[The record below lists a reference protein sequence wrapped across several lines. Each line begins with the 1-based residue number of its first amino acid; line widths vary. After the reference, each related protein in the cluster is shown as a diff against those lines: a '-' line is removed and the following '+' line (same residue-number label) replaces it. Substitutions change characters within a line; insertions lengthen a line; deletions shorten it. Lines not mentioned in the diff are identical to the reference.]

1 MVGRKRI
8 GEQAMTAAERQRRK
22 RHLEEARAQRAQ
34 QAREALAEASDTLT
48 GLWNRL
54 NGREKF
60 REIHA
65 VIGRAGD
72 LCRRAKFLLEPVY
85 HLPVSTDEPRRL
97 ICGSSDYVHVAN
109 SLTFTLIHEERR
121 CPECARRRHEFYP

>member
-22 RHLEEARAQRAQ
+22 RHLEEARAQRAE
-34 QAREALAEASDTLT
+34 QAREILAEASATLT
-48 GLWNRL
+48 TLWNKL
-54 NGREKF
+54 NGREKY
-60 REIHA
+60 RDIHGE
-65 VIGRAGD
+65 IGRASN
-72 LCRRAKFLLEPVY
+72 LCSRAHFLLEPVY

-109 SLTFTLIHEERR
+109 SLTFNLIHEERR
-121 CPECARRRHEFYP
+121 CPECARRRHEFYR